1 MIMENSHTNRRKH
14 VKFHF
19 NFIFIF
25 TFILILFSSAIAHS
39 ATITNKNTNGGNWGT
54 NTTWT
59 SNTPPTSVDDVL
71 ITTAS
76 NKNVTVNV
84 NVTIVNLTISS
95 GSNLVINNTLTLTGS
110 LANNGTITFGASG
123 QIIQSGDFTN
133 NGTFTPGTS
142 TVTLNGTSAQI
153 IGGTTNP
160 TSFYNLTIGNSTG
173 IKLASSFRANITN
186 NLTINSGA
194 LLDIEPG
201 RFVDAQRI
209 VNNAGTSGLII
220 RANSAAAGGTLVF
233 NNIESETVQG
243 TVEFYSKAYRD
254 INASPQ
260 YKWQFFGIPLR
271 SLATA
276 NPTLNGSFVRK
287 YNETGTTAST
297 VWSPIINSSTLT
309 SFEGYQITQAEAK
322 TINFTGTLENRVKT
336 INITYTSGAVNPGQ
350 HILANPYTAAI
361 DIKQISFGA
370 EMDSAVY
377 FYNTGSRADW
387 EQYSSSGNNPGQ
399 YLTVPRGTAGSGGLP
414 GSIPSMQGFLVK
426 TKGSNPSTISITYAS
441 AIVKNAEQLRV
452 KSNNNEK
459 IYSIINVNG
468 SRFNDKM
475 WLFSEPGKSRG
486 FDNGWD
492 GRKVFGSAVFPQI
505 FAAEHDGNYQVNTV
519 EDINNTLLGFRA
531 GEDLSYTL
539 TFNHSN
545 TELKYQQIT
554 LTDLLTQ
561 QTVDI
566 TEDGSQYA
574 FVHDPAFVGARF
586 RINSTN
592 INSNE
597 DDTETDVQPEKD
609 FKVYFSSGSLIV
621 NNPADVAGIV
631 YLYDLKN
638 QAVNSFNFGR
648 NSVSQFPV
656 QLPTGVYLAKASAGK
671 LKHNLNFIIK

>member
-220 RANSAAAGGTLVF
+220 RANSDAAGGTLVF

-276 NPTLNGSFVRK
+276 NPTLNGSFVR
-287 YNETGTTAST
+287 
-297 VWSPIINSSTLT
+297 
-309 SFEGYQITQAEAK
+309 
-322 TINFTGTLENRVKT
+322 
-336 INITYTSGAVNPGQ
+336 
-350 HILANPYTAAI
+350 
-361 DIKQISFGA
+361 
-370 EMDSAVY
+370 
-377 FYNTGSRADW
+377 
-387 EQYSSSGNNPGQ
+387 
-399 YLTVPRGTAGSGGLP
+399 
-414 GSIPSMQGFLVK
+414 
-426 TKGSNPSTISITYAS
+426 
-441 AIVKNAEQLRV
+441 
-452 KSNNNEK
+452 
-459 IYSIINVNG
+459 
-468 SRFNDKM
+468 
-475 WLFSEPGKSRG
+475 
-486 FDNGWD
+486 
-492 GRKVFGSAVFPQI
+492 
-505 FAAEHDGNYQVNTV
+505 
-519 EDINNTLLGFRA
+519 
-531 GEDLSYTL
+531 
-539 TFNHSN
+539 
-545 TELKYQQIT
+545 
-554 LTDLLTQ
+554 
-561 QTVDI
+561 
-566 TEDGSQYA
+566 
-574 FVHDPAFVGARF
+574 
-586 RINSTN
+586 
-592 INSNE
+592 
-597 DDTETDVQPEKD
+597 
-609 FKVYFSSGSLIV
+609 
-621 NNPADVAGIV
+621 
-631 YLYDLKN
+631 
-638 QAVNSFNFGR
+638 
-648 NSVSQFPV
+648 
-656 QLPTGVYLAKASAGK
+656 
-671 LKHNLNFIIK
+671 